1 VDYSISL
8 VGAVRLKTPI
18 LGSESA
24 GLSEIWAGLS
34 VFAASL
40 DGDPLGGQIV
50 GGQGERDGQGV
61 TETFNG
67 MMSIIVQCSA
77 LTVKAFGV
85 AFCSTSTRAN
95 QFMESTKN
103 PTEAGRDSR
112 RGFIRKAAAAAAV
125 VASSNIFKT
134 PVYGQS
140 QAPSTGRVLGA
151 NDRIVV
157 GFVGVGGQGL
167 NAHINFAKK
176 LLTENNLALAAVCD
190 VSRTRVS
197 VARESI
203 GGDCAGF
210 LDYRKLLE
218 RNDIDAVFCSTVDHW
233 HRKITVDTLNAGK
246 HVYVEKPMTR
256 YLSEAFEIYDTVKKT
271 GKILQAGS
279 QGCSDLK
286 WHKAAEWIQ
295 DGMIGQVVM
304 CQGSYMR
311 NNPNGE
317 WNYAIQPW
325 LTAEDTDWDAWLGP
339 EIKQR
344 VAFNADHYFRWR
356 KYHPYCSGL
365 LGDLVPHKL
374 HPYMLATGNPEFP
387 SRVACV
393 GTKPVLTDKN
403 TPGTPIRDVP
413 EIVQLIAEF
422 PSGMVMH
429 VTSSS
434 INEMGTQEMI
444 RGHQGNLLMAGNR
457 VELRPERPFTDEID
471 FETSPPFPPE
481 DIGEHHKNFF
491 ASIRSNQQPNAGIDL
506 ATKVQT
512 VVSLAEM
519 SDRLNMMCLFDEKT
533 RKITTADGH
542 EVEPLSYG
550 SREVW

>member
-1 VDYSISL
+1 L
-8 VGAVRLKTPI
+8 QHLK
-18 LGSESA
+18 
-24 GLSEIWAGLS
+24 
-34 VFAASL
+34 
-40 DGDPLGGQIV
+40 
-50 GGQGERDGQGV
+50 
-61 TETFNG
+61 
-67 MMSIIVQCSA
+67 
-77 LTVKAFGV
+77 KAKK
-85 AFCSTSTRAN
+85 
-95 QFMESTKN
+95 FMESTKN

-112 RGFIRKAAAAAAV
+112 RSFIRKAATAAAAV
-125 VASSNIFKT
+125 ASTNLFKT
-134 PVYGQS
+134 PVYGQN
-140 QAPSTGRVLGA
+140 QAPAAGRVLGA
-151 NDRIVV
+151 NDRISI

-176 LLTENNLALAAVCD
+176 LMAENNLALAAVCD
-190 VSRTRVS
+190 VSKTRVAVAKQS
-197 VARESI
+197 V

-210 LDYRKLLE
+210 EDYRKLLE
-218 RNDIDAVFCSTVDHW
+218 RKDIDAIFCSTVDHW
-233 HRKITVDTLNAGK
+233 HTKVTVDSLNAGK

-256 YLSEAFEIYDTVKKT
+256 YLDEAFEIHDTVKKT
-271 GKILQAGS
+271 GKILQVGS
-279 QGCSDLK
+279 QGTSDLK
-286 WHKAAEWIQ
+286 WHKAAEWVR
-295 DGMIGQVVM
+295 DGMIGQLVM

-311 NNPNGE
+311 NNPAGE
-317 WNYAIQPW
+317 WNYAIQDW
-325 LTAEDTDWDAWLGP
+325 LTPQDMEWDAWMGSQ
-339 EIKQR
+339 ITQR
-344 VAFNADHYFRWR
+344 VPFNADHYFRWR

-374 HPYMLATGNPEFP
+374 HPYMLATGNPEYP
-387 SRVACV
+387 TRVACV

-429 VTSSS
+429 ITSSS

-481 DIGEHHKNFF
+481 DIGEHHKNWF
-491 ASIRSNQQPNAGIDL
+491 ASIRANKQPNGGIDL

-533 RKITTADGH
+533 RKVTTADGR
-542 EVEPLSYG
+542 EVKPLTYG
-550 SREVW
+550 SIGT